1 LNTQKSASAYDR
13 HQAILESLQRH
24 ESVRV
29 PDLAEQLNVSE
40 STIRTDLETLDEQG
54 YLVRIRGGAIA
65 KTSTQ
70 VPQDHAAYL
79 AHKAQTHTDEKQALA
94 RWAAGLIEDGDV
106 IMLDASSTVLHI
118 APFLRDRRNLTV
130 FTNGIDIARA
140 LAKEPSNTVI
150 ILGGILRPNGNSIT
164 GGISKQV
171 LQEYRI
177 QTAFV
182 SCSGFSPDEGFFEMN
197 LQEAQMK
204 TLMLHASQKR
214 IALLDS
220 SKIGRIGLTTFGTLA
235 DFHYFVTDEQIQRS
249 MIEDIRV
256 TDTHVIVC
264 GDQTSRAYPPSS
276 ERRAVYRI
284 GFANLSE
291 NTSFSRDVRRSL
303 EKAAEESQQV
313 ALILA
318 DNQLDSQVALHV
330 ADELISQAL
339 DLVIEYQ
346 IDETTGN
353 LIANKFQ
360 EKNIPIIAVD
370 IPMVGAVYF
379 GVNNYNA
386 GKMAGLELGKAIK
399 DKWQGHLDTLIVLE
413 QQRAGKLPA
422 MRVQGQIDGV
432 LEIVSPIPTENILR
446 IDSDNTIEGS
456 YDRMCQVLSRLPAT
470 ARVAVICFND
480 DAAVGTLRAAHEM
493 QREHQMLLIGQGADR
508 RLRAEMR
515 KTSTP
520 VVGATAFRPED
531 YGQYLIQLALDILN
545 EKRVSPAVYME
556 HYFISPS
563 NVDAYYPLDADHE
576 PPASP

>member
-1 LNTQKSASAYDR
+1 MNTQKSASAYER
-13 HQAILESLQRH
+13 HQAILELVQRH

-29 PDLAEQLNVSE
+29 PELAEQLNVSE

-65 KTSTQ
+65 KTSSQT
-70 VPQDHAAYL
+70 VQDATPYL
-79 AHKAQTHTDEKQALA
+79 SHKAQTHTEEKQALA
-94 RWAAGLIEDGDV
+94 RWAAGMVEDGDV

-118 APFLRDRRNLTV
+118 APFLQDRRNLTV

-164 GGISKQV
+164 GGISKQL
-171 LQEYRI
+171 LQDYRI
-177 QTAFV
+177 QTAFL
-182 SCSGFSPDEGFFEMN
+182 SCSGFAPEQGFFEMN

-204 TLMLHASQKR
+204 TLMLQASAKR
-214 IALLDS
+214 IGLVDS

-235 DFHYFVTDEQIQRS
+235 DFDYFVTDENVQRS
-249 MIEDIRV
+249 VIEDIRV
-256 TDTHVIVC
+256 TNTHVIVC
-264 GDQTSRAYPPSS
+264 GDQTTRTYAPSDV
-276 ERRAVYRI
+276 RRATYRI

-313 ALILA
+313 DLIMA
-318 DNQLDSQVALHV
+318 DNQLDPQVALQV
-330 ADELISQAL
+330 ADELIASKI

-360 EKNIPIIAVD
+360 QKNIPIIAVD

-386 GKMAGLELGKAIK
+386 GKMAGIELGKAIQT
-399 DKWQGHLDTLIVLE
+399 KWRGALDRLIVLE
-413 QQRAGKLPA
+413 QQRAGNLPA
-422 MRVQGQIDGV
+422 MRIQGQMDGLFEIIDPIAADK
-432 LEIVSPIPTENILR
+432 IVR

-456 YDRMCQVLSRLPAT
+456 YNTMHNLLAQLPT
-470 ARVAVICFND
+470 SARIAVICFND
-480 DAAVGTLRAAHEM
+480 DAAVGTLRAAHDTGH
-493 QREHQMLLIGQGADR
+493 RENFLLVGQGADR
-508 RLRAEMR
+508 RLRTEMR
-515 KTSTP
+515 KAGSP
-520 VVGATAFRPED
+520 VIGATAFRPED
-531 YGQYLIQLALDILN
+531 YGPSLIQLALDILS
-545 EKRVSPAVYME
+545 ERRVPPAVYME
-556 HYFISPS
+556 HTFIRPE
-563 NVDAYYPLDADHE
+563 NVDHYYPPDSEPDA
-576 PPASP
+576 SYST